1 MQRLQ
6 APAKVASF
14 LWCRLMAEVIRCMLA
29 SARRRQAFWPLVLL
43 AAASLGASAQTPP
56 APTFPAQVEQ
66 VTVDVVV
73 TDGKGQPVTDLT
85 RENLEVFE
93 DGVRQPIA
101 SFDLFQIASAPA
113 AAAVTAAAVAAPP
126 RLSTNS
132 GAQDQGGRT
141 FVIAFDDMHL
151 RTRTAMQAKG
161 AVAEFLKNETREG
174 DRVTLLATSGG
185 VWWTARM
192 ESGRTELLDLLKRL
206 EGRIL
211 PETRRDWMTDYE
223 AMRIHVFRDNQI
235 LDRVQRRFETYGI
248 QTMTEQSKH
257 VRDMM
262 AVEDPVIMSRAAEV
276 YYEAAARNHQT
287 LGSLERAIAALAPVR
302 GRKSIVLVS
311 EGFVYDPHLP
321 EFKRIL
327 DAARRV
333 NAAVY
338 FLNGR
343 GLEGL
348 PDSLTAEYSTALP
361 AEDLGFAFAQEA
373 ETQEGSISLAAD
385 SGGFTV
391 RNSNDLA
398 GGLRRIADE
407 TRAYYLIGYNPT
419 NPRRDGGFR
428 KIEVKVRGRR
438 GLDVRAR
445 KGYYAPS
452 ESGAPPPARP
462 GSDPVFQAAL
472 DSPYELGD
480 VPLRMTHFIREE
492 TALDHARVFLAAE
505 VDVRRLGFVETDGQS
520 KGALQYLMV
529 AVQRDTNQVFRFD
542 QTLELSLPPD
552 TRAQLSRT
560 WLPVV
565 RDFEL
570 PTGRYRA
577 KMIVRDK
584 ASGRVG
590 TVIHDF
596 DVPDL
601 KPFRVSTPV
610 LSDMREPAPDGAPGD
625 RLAILAR
632 RDFEVGEALF
642 CQLDVYRAVKEE
654 TSGLSRVSMGY
665 EVRRS
670 DGALLTRDAP
680 SLIIP
685 TPAGALSRM
694 IGFSL
699 ANVPPGDYVLVI
711 RVRDEMAGDR
721 LEAREPFRVSGPP
734 AAAAPPPAG
743 R

>member
-1 MQRLQ
+1 MIVSS
-6 APAKVASF
+6 P
-14 LWCRLMAEVIRCMLA
+14 
-29 SARRRQAFWPLVLL
+29 RRPAFWPLALL
-43 AAASLGASAQTPP
+43 AAASLGATPQPPP
-56 APTFPAQVEQ
+56 APPATSSFPAQVEQ

-73 TDGKGQPVTDLT
+73 TDAKGQPVTDLA

-101 SFDLFQIASAPA
+101 SFDLFQVAPA
-113 AAAVTAAAVAAPP
+113 ASPGPAPASSPATAVAVAAPP
-126 RLSTNS
+126 RLSTNAD
-132 GAQDQGGRT
+132 AQEQGGRT

-151 RTRTAMQAKG
+151 RARTAMQAKG

-174 DRVTLLATSGG
+174 DRVTLLSTSGG

-192 ESGRTELLDLLKRL
+192 ESGRGELLGLLKRL
-206 EGRIL
+206 EGRVA
-211 PETRRDWMTDYE
+211 PETRRDWLTDYE
-223 AMRIHVFRDNQI
+223 AMRIHVFRDNSI
-235 LDRVQRRFETYGI
+235 LNRVQRRFETYGI
-248 QTMTEQSKH
+248 QTMTEQSRH

-262 AVEDPVIMSRAAEV
+262 AVEDPVITSRAAEV
-276 YYEAAARNHQT
+276 YFEAAARNHQT

-311 EGFVYDPHLP
+311 EGFVYDTQLP
-321 EFKRIL
+321 EFKKIL
-327 DAARRV
+327 DASRRV
-333 NAAVY
+333 NAAIY
-338 FLNGR
+338 FLNAR

-348 PDSLTAEYSTALP
+348 PDALTADYSTVLP
-361 AEDLGFAFAQEA
+361 QEDLGFAFAQEA

-419 NPRRDGGFR
+419 NLARDGAFR
-428 KIEVKVRGRR
+428 RIEVKVRGRR
-438 GLDVRAR
+438 GLAVRAR

-452 ESGAPPPARP
+452 DREAAPAAGP
-462 GSDPVFQAAL
+462 GRDPVFQAAL

-480 VPLRMTHFIREE
+480 VPLRMTHFVRDE
-492 TALDHARVFLAAE
+492 TSFDHARVFLAAE
-505 VDVRRLGFVETDGQS
+505 VDIRRLGLEEKDGQS

-529 AVQRDTNQVFRFD
+529 AVERDTSRVFRLD

-565 RDFEL
+565 REYEL

-577 KMIVRDK
+577 KMVVRDK
-584 ASGRVG
+584 ATGRIG
-590 TVIHDF
+590 TVVHDF
-596 DVPDL
+596 EVPDL
-601 KPFRVSTPV
+601 KPFRLSTPV
-610 LSDMREPAPDGAPGD
+610 LSDVREPSPDGAAGD

-632 RDFEVGEALF
+632 RDFAVGAPLF
-642 CQLDVYRAVKEE
+642 CQLDVYRAVREE
-654 TSGLSRVSMGY
+654 ISGLPRVSMGY
-665 EVRRS
+665 EVRRT
-670 DGALLTRDAP
+670 DGALLTRENP
-680 SLIIP
+680 SLIVP
-685 TPAGALSRM
+685 TPQGSLSRM

-699 ANVPPGDYVLVI
+699 TNVPPGDYVLTI
-711 RVRDEMAGDR
+711 RVRDELSGDR
-721 LEAREPFRVSGPP
+721 LEQREPFRVSAPQVAP
-734 AAAAPPPAG
+734 APLPAP
-743 R
+743 

>member
-1 MQRLQ
+1 M
-6 APAKVASF
+6 PAS
-14 LWCRLMAEVIRCMLA
+14 
-29 SARRRQAFWPLVLL
+29 SPRRQTLWPLTLL
-43 AAASLGASAQTPP
+43 AATSLGASPQTPP
-56 APTFPAQVEQ
+56 APAAPSTFPAQIEQ

-73 TDGKGQPVTDLT
+73 TDSKGQPVTDLK
-85 RENLEVFE
+85 RENLEIYE

-101 SFDLFQIASAPA
+101 SFDLFQVAPAPPA
-113 AAAVTAAAVAAPP
+113 AAATPAAVATPP
-126 RLSTNS
+126 RLSTN
-132 GAQDQGGRT
+132 ADAEEQGGRT

-151 RTRTAMQAKG
+151 RARTAQQAKA
-161 AVAEFLKNETREG
+161 AVAEFLRTETREG
-174 DRVTLLATSGG
+174 DRVTLVATSGG

-192 ESGRTELLDLLKRL
+192 DSGRGELLDLLKRL

-211 PETRRDWMTDYE
+211 PETRRDWLTDYE
-223 AMRIHVFRDNQI
+223 AMRIHVFRDNSI
-235 LDRVQRRFETYGI
+235 LNRVQRRFETYGI

-262 AVEDPVIMSRAAEV
+262 AVEDPVITSRAAEV

-311 EGFVYDPHLP
+311 EGFVYDTHLP
-321 EFKRIL
+321 EFKKIIN
-327 DAARRV
+327 ASRRV
-333 NAAVY
+333 NAAIY

-348 PDSLTAEYSTALP
+348 PDALTAEYSTALP

-407 TRAYYLIGYNPT
+407 TRAYYLVGYNPT
-419 NPRRDGGFR
+419 NSARDGAFR

-438 GLDVRAR
+438 GVDVRAR

-452 ESGAPPPARP
+452 DNEPAPVARP

-480 VPLRMTHFIREE
+480 VPLRMTHVVREE

-505 VDVRRLGFVETDGQS
+505 VDIRRLGFVESDGQS
-520 KGALQYLMV
+520 KGAFQYLLV
-529 AVQRDTNQVFRFD
+529 AVQRDTGQVFRAD

-552 TRAQLSRT
+552 AREQLSRT

-565 RDFEL
+565 RDYEL

-577 KMIVRDK
+577 KIVVRDK
-584 ASGRVG
+584 ATGRIG

-601 KPFRVSTPV
+601 KPFRISTPV
-610 LSDMREPAPDGAPGD
+610 LSDIREPAPDGTPGE
-625 RLAILAR
+625 RLGILAR
-632 RDFEVGEALF
+632 REFEPGQSLF
-642 CQLDVYRAVKEE
+642 CQVDVYRAVKEE
-654 TSGLSRVSMGY
+654 TSGLPRVSMGY
-665 EVRRS
+665 EVRRR
-670 DGALLTRDAP
+670 DGALLTREAP

-699 ANVPPGDYVLVI
+699 ANVPSGDYELVI
-711 RVRDEMAGDR
+711 RLRDELSGDR
-721 LEAREPFRVSGPP
+721 LEQREPFRVSDPT
-734 AAAAPPPAG
+734 ASSALPAG

>member
-1 MQRLQ
+1 MP
-6 APAKVASF
+6 AP
-14 LWCRLMAEVIRCMLA
+14 
-29 SARRRQAFWPLVLL
+29 SARRQAAWPLALL
-43 AAASLGASAQTPP
+43 AAAGLGASPQAPTAPP
-56 APTFPAQVEQ
+56 APSTFPAQVEQ

-73 TDGKGQPVTDLT
+73 TDAKGQPVTDLA
-85 RENLEVFE
+85 RENLEVYE

-101 SFDLFQIASAPA
+101 SFDLFQVAPAIAPA
-113 AAAVTAAAVAAPP
+113 ATAAPAVAAPP
-126 RLSTNS
+126 RLSTNTDT
-132 GAQDQGGRT
+132 QEQGGRT

-151 RTRTAMQAKG
+151 RARTAQQAKG
-161 AVAEFLKNETREG
+161 AVAEFLRSEAREG
-174 DRVTLLATSGG
+174 DRVTLVATSGG

-192 ESGRTELLDLLKRL
+192 EAGRGELLDLLKRI

-223 AMRIHVFRDNQI
+223 AMRIHVYRDNSI
-235 LDRVQRRFETYGI
+235 LNRVQRRFETYGI
-248 QTMTEQSKH
+248 QTMTEQSQH

-262 AVEDPVIMSRAAEV
+262 AVEDPVITSRAAEV

-287 LGSLERAIAALAPVR
+287 LGALERAIAALAPVR

-311 EGFVYDPHLP
+311 EGFVYDKDLP

-333 NAAVY
+333 NAAIY

-348 PDSLTAEYSTALP
+348 PDALTADYSTVLP
-361 AEDLGFAFAQEA
+361 QEDLGFAFAQEA

-419 NPRRDGGFR
+419 NPARDGAFR

-438 GLDVRAR
+438 GLELRAR

-452 ESGAPPPARP
+452 DRDTAPAPRP

-480 VPLRMTHFIREE
+480 VPLRMTHFVREE
-492 TALDHARVFLAAE
+492 TAFDHARVFLAGE
-505 VDVRRLGFVETDGQS
+505 VDIRRLGFEEKDGQS

-529 AVQRDTNQVFRFD
+529 AVQRDTGQVFRGD

-565 RDFEL
+565 REYEL

-577 KMIVRDK
+577 KMVVRDK

-601 KPFRVSTPV
+601 KPLRVSTPV
-610 LSDMREPAPDGAPGD
+610 LSDVREPAPDGAPGD

-632 RDFEVGEALF
+632 RDFEAGATLF

-654 TSGLSRVSMGY
+654 TSGLPRVSMGY
-665 EVRRS
+665 EVRRT
-670 DGALLTRDAP
+670 DGALVTRDAP

-694 IGFSL
+694 VGFSL
-699 ANVPPGDYVLVI
+699 AKVPPGDYVLVI
-711 RVRDEMAGDR
+711 RVRDELSGDR
-721 LEAREPFRVSGPP
+721 IEAREPFRVSSPPTASFPP
-734 AAAAPPPAG
+734 AAPPSG